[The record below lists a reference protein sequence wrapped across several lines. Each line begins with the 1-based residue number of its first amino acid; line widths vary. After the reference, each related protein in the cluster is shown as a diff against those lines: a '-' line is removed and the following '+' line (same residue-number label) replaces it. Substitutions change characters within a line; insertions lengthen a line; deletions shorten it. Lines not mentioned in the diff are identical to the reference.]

1 MKRNWFL
8 HYISSEKVYYLQ
20 AIIASV
26 FINIFALIT
35 SLYIMVYDRII
46 PNSALSSLSIAVG
59 VGFIVFMDFSMKML
73 RGYFLDKAGR
83 GIENESSADVFQK
96 IVDFDLSNT
105 QVIWGFGFCGERI

>member
-1 MKRNWFL
+1 MKQMKKNWFL

-35 SLYIMVYDRII
+35 SLYIMVVYDRII
-46 PNSALSSLSIAVG
+46 PNSALSSLLSIAVG

-83 GIENESSADVFQK
+83 GIENES
-96 IVDFDLSNT
+96 
-105 QVIWGFGFCGERI
+105 